1 MDRRTFVG
9 TMCVGGLATF
19 AWPSV
24 SFARVPGRSRL
35 VFVLLRGG
43 VDGLA
48 AVVPYGDPAYHAL
61 RGPSAF
67 AAAEVTPLDDVFGLA
82 PGLAPLR
89 DLWQQNE
96 LVAIHA
102 MAIPFRT
109 RSHFDGQAILETGLS
124 TPAGSADGW
133 LNRLLQTMDGRR
145 SGIAIA
151 AGMPRSLQGQ
161 YEIETWSPAKLG
173 VTDDAFL
180 ERLATLYRRDPV
192 LQGRFE
198 TALQAASLVGEE
210 PAAGAG
216 PRRGAIVPIL
226 QAAARILGTDDGPNV
241 AAMEFSGWDTH
252 ANQGAAGGALDRLLG
267 QLAEGLIAFRT
278 GMGPAWATTTVVVMT
293 EFGRTARVNGTR
305 GTDHGTAGAGLVI
318 GPRVG
323 RSAILADWP
332 GLSDAA
338 LFEGRDL
345 KPTLDTRAV
354 LKAVV
359 ASSFDLTAAQTA
371 RVFPGSDG
379 VRAASNLMR

>member
-9 TMCVGGLATF
+9 TMCLGGLATF

-24 SFARVPGRSRL
+24 SFARLPGRSRL

-48 AVVPYGDPAYHAL
+48 AVVPYGDPAYRAL
-61 RGPSAF
+61 RGPFAF
-67 AAAEVTPLDDVFGLA
+67 GAGELTPLDDVFGLA

-151 AGMPRSLQGQ
+151 AGMPRSLQGP

-173 VTDDAFL
+173 ATDDAFL

-192 LQGRFE
+192 LHGRFE

-216 PRRGAIVPIL
+216 PRRGGD
-226 QAAARILGTDDGPNV
+226 RSD
-241 AAMEFSGWDTH
+241 H
-252 ANQGAAGGALDRLLG
+252 AGGGADPRRRRSERG
-267 QLAEGLIAFRT
+267 GDGVQRVGHPCQSGRGRRRARP
-278 GMGPAWATTTVVVMT
+278 PA
-293 EFGRTARVNGTR
+293 RPARR
-305 GTDHGTAGAGLVI
+305 
-318 GPRVG
+318 GPRRVSDRDG
-323 RSAILADWP
+323 RGMVDDHRGGDDRVRPHRARQRHTRHRSRHRRGRAGDRPAAWRVPPWWPTGPGCRTRRSSRDAI
-332 GLSDAA
+332 
-338 LFEGRDL
+338 
-345 KPTLDTRAV
+345 
-354 LKAVV
+354 
-359 ASSFDLTAAQTA
+359 
-371 RVFPGSDG
+371 
-379 VRAASNLMR
+379 